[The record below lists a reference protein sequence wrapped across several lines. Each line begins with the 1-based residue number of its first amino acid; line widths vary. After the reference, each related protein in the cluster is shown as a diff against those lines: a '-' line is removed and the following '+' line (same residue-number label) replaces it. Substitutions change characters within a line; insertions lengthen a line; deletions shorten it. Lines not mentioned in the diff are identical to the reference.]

1 MPSREFDGGMKT
13 LFPLVFLLAL
23 VMAADAGVLGR
34 TVQGKP
40 ALKRIDVIDYGPEG
54 VLFIGD
60 GTGAQIFA
68 VQTTEK
74 PNAPK
79 MPTKIAG
86 INARLAEK
94 LGAKADGIEILDFT
108 INPTTGTACFAVRKQ
123 DDKTYL
129 LMTLRGEEI
138 GLLDLDNV
146 TYARIPLPPG
156 DSAPVA
162 KITDIAW
169 ADDRIVAGA
178 TANEEFASKIF
189 MARAPISHEEVGEI
203 HSAETYHVSHKR
215 WETKAP
221 MSVIL
226 PFREGGQTWLAG
238 AFACTPVVKYP
249 LDALQPGAKV
259 KGTSVIELG
268 SGNRPVDMFTYE
280 KDGKEYILANTF
292 RFHHEKK
299 PFGPSP
305 YWTVRF
311 ERSLL
316 SENDAV
322 NEKAAL
328 RLTGDEPTNPRVQM
342 IDSYSGVMHMAR
354 VGTTDAAV
362 LRMGENGVIDFEIL
376 PLP

>member
-1 MPSREFDGGMKT
+1 MDVMKT
-13 LFPLVFLLAL
+13 LFPLVVLLAL
-23 VMAADAGVLGR
+23 TLAADAGVLGK
-34 TVQGKP
+34 TIQGKP
-40 ALKRIDVIDYGPEG
+40 AVKRIDVIAFGPDG

-60 GTGAQIFA
+60 GAGAQIFA
-68 VQTTEK
+68 VQTAEK
-74 PNAPK
+74 PRTSKTVARG
-79 MPTKIAG
+79 KIAA

-94 LGAKADGIEILDFT
+94 IGAKPDGIEITDFAV
-108 INPTTGTACFAVRKQ
+108 NPATSTAYFAVRKQ
-123 DDKTYL
+123 DDKSSL
-129 LMTLRGEEI
+129 IMTLSGEQI

-146 TYARIPLPPG
+146 TYARIALPPG
-156 DSAPVA
+156 DSSPVA

-189 MARAPISHEEVGEI
+189 LARAPLNHEEAGEI
-203 HSAETYHVSHKR
+203 HSAETYHVSHRK

-221 MSVIL
+221 MSVIM
-226 PFREGGQTWLAG
+226 PFRENGQTWVAG

-259 KGTSVIELG
+259 KGTSVLEIG
-268 SGNRPVDMFTYE
+268 SGNRPLDMFTYE
-280 KDGKEYILANTF
+280 KDGKEYILTNTF
-292 RFHHEKK
+292 RFHHEKS

-316 SENDAV
+316 DENEAV
-322 NEKAAL
+322 NEKAL
-328 RLTGDEPTNPRVQM
+328 QRLASGQPASPRVQM
-342 IDSYSGVMHMAR
+342 IEAYSGVMHMDR
-354 VGTTDAAV
+354 VGTSDAAV
-362 LRMGENGVIDFEIL
+362 LRVGENGVIDFEVL

>member
-1 MPSREFDGGMKT
+1 
-13 LFPLVFLLAL
+13 
-23 VMAADAGVLGR
+23 VLGK
-34 TVQGKP
+34 TTQGKP
-40 ALKRIDVIDYGPEG
+40 ALKRIDVLEFGSDG

-60 GTGAQIFA
+60 GLGAQIFA
-68 VQTTEK
+68 VQTADK
-74 PNAPK
+74 PAAPATAAK
-79 MPTKIAG
+79 TRIAA

-94 LGAKADGIEILDFT
+94 LGAKPDGIEVIDFAVS
-108 INPTTGTACFAVRKQ
+108 PATGVTYFAVRKQ
-123 DDKTYL
+123 DDKSNVI
-129 LMTLRGEEI
+129 MTLAGDTI

-146 TYARIPLPPG
+146 KYARVALPPG
-156 DSAPVA
+156 DSSPVA

-189 MARAPISHEEVGEI
+189 IARAPLNHEEAGEI
-203 HSAETYHVSHKR
+203 HSAETYHVAHRK

-221 MSVIL
+221 MSVIM
-226 PFREGGQTWLAG
+226 PFRENNQTYVAG

-249 LDALQPGAKV
+249 IDSLQPGAKV
-259 KGTSVIELG
+259 KGTSVLELG
-268 SGNRPVDMFTYE
+268 SGNRPIDMFTYE

-316 SENDAV
+316 AEKDAV
-322 NEKAAL
+322 NEKAL
-328 RLTGDEPTNPRVQM
+328 QRLTNGEPGTPRVQL
-342 IDSYSGVMHMAR
+342 IEAYHGVMQMNR
-354 VGTTDAAV
+354 VGADKAAV
-362 LRMGENGVIDFEIL
+362 LRTGENGAIDFEVL

>member
-1 MPSREFDGGMKT
+1 MKT
-13 LFPLVFLLAL
+13 LFPLVFLLAIAT
-23 VMAADAGVLGR
+23 VADAGVLGK

-40 ALKRIDVIDYGPEG
+40 ALKRIDVIDFGPEG

-68 VQTTEK
+68 VQTVDK
-74 PNAPK
+74 PGAPK
-79 MPTKIAG
+79 LPAKIAG

-108 INPTTGTACFAVRKQ
+108 INPATGTACFAVRKQ

-129 LMTLRGEEI
+129 VMTLRGDQI

-146 TYARIPLPPG
+146 TYARIPLPSG

-169 ADDRIVAGA
+169 ADGRVVAGA

-189 MARAPISHEEVGEI
+189 LARAPLNNDEAGEI

-226 PFREGGQTWLAG
+226 PFQEGGQTWLAG

-249 LDALQPGAKV
+249 LDSLQPGAKV
-259 KGTSVIELG
+259 KGASVLELG
-268 SGNRPVDMFTYE
+268 SGNRPLDMFTYE

-316 SENDAV
+316 SEQEAV

-342 IDSYSGVMHMAR
+342 IPSYSGVMHMDRLGAS
-354 VGTTDAAV
+354 DAAV
-362 LRMGENGVIDFEIL
+362 LRAGENGVIDFEVL

>member
-1 MPSREFDGGMKT
+1 MH
-13 LFPLVFLLAL
+13 PLIPLALAL
-23 VMAADAGVLGR
+23 VFAASAQAGILAK
-34 TVQGKP
+34 TIQGKP
-40 ALKRIDVIDYGPEG
+40 EIKRIDVIEFGPDG

-60 GTGAQIFA
+60 GSGAQIFA
-68 VQTTEK
+68 VQTAAQPGTAK
-74 PNAPK
+74 LPVR
-79 MPTKIAG
+79 IAG

-94 LGAKADGIEILDFT
+94 IGARPDGIEVLDFA
-108 INPTTGTACFAVRKQ
+108 IDPATGMACFAVRKQ

-129 LMTLRGEEI
+129 IMTLRGDEI
-138 GLLDLDNV
+138 GLLELDDV
-146 TYARIPLPPG
+146 AYARIPLPAG

-169 ADDRIVAGA
+169 AEDRLVAGA

-189 MARAPISHEEVGEI
+189 LVRAPLRHEEAGEL
-203 HSAETYHVSHKR
+203 HSAETYHVAHRR

-226 PFREGGQTWLAG
+226 PFKDGGQTWLAG

-249 LDALQPGAKV
+249 LDALQPGAKL
-259 KGTSVIELG
+259 KGTSVLEIG
-268 SGNRPVDMFTYE
+268 GGNRPLDMFTYE
-280 KDGKEYILANTF
+280 KDGKEYILASTF

-316 SENDAV
+316 AEQEAV
-322 NEKAAL
+322 NEKAL
-328 RLTGDEPTNPRVQM
+328 QRLKGSEPASPRVQM
-342 IDSYSGVMHMAR
+342 IEAYHGVMQMDR
-354 VGTTDAAV
+354 VGSDHAAV
-362 LRMGENGVIDFEIL
+362 LRATADKAVIDFEVLAL
-376 PLP
+376 P